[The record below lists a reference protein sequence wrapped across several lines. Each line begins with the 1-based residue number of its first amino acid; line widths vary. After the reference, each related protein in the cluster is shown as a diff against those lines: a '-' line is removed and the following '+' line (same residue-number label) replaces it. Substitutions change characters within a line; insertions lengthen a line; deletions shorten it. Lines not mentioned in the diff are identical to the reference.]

1 MVAWRWVHWGAGMI
15 LLVLA
20 GIALLLQ
27 VSVRGAGTPPRA
39 CGSAWDVVSGRAGWP
54 QWWAAD
60 LSDPAAN
67 GTALVRTL
75 QCPGALNGR
84 IAASAGLGGAA
95 VAVVAAG
102 EVAAL
107 RRARRVRPGTVRPG
121 TGRPGPVR
129 RLKLLGTAVTVLGGL
144 LTAAG
149 VAGIAILVADPGSPL
164 FLYVSRPLAA
174 FVGLLLLLPAILLT
188 ALGRGIS
195 LTADYLA
202 HAEPPRET
210 S

>member
-20 GIALLLQ
+20 GVALLLQ
-27 VSVRGAGTPPRA
+27 VSVHGAGTPPRA
-39 CGSAWDVVSGRAGWP
+39 CGSAWDVVTGRAGWP

-60 LSDPAAN
+60 LSGPAAAN

-75 QCPGALNGR
+75 QCPDALNGR
-84 IAASAGLGGAA
+84 IAASAGLGAAA
-95 VAVVAAG
+95 VTVVAVG
-102 EVAAL
+102 EVATL
-107 RRARRVRPGTVRPG
+107 RRARRVRSGPV
-121 TGRPGPVR
+121 RPGPVR
-129 RLKLLGTAVTVLGGL
+129 RLKLFGTAVTVLGGL
-144 LTAAG
+144 LTAG
-149 VAGIAILVADPGSPL
+149 GLAGIAVLVADPGSPL

-174 FVGLLLLLPAILLT
+174 LVGLLLLLPAILLI
-188 ALGRGIS
+188 ALGRVIS
-195 LTADYLA
+195 LAADYLA